1 MDEWLSLRFNTNLL
15 SVHVAGP
22 GGTALFR
29 FQAAAILWAV
39 LVILG
44 FKAFKGQKD

>member
-22 GGTALFR
+22 DGTALFR